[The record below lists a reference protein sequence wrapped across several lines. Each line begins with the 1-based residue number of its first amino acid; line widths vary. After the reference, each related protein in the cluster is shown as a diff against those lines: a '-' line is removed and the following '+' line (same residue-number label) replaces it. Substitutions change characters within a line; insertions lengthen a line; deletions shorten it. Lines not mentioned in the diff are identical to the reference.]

1 MTTWDSNS
9 KPTTSPQPGNFDPAL
24 SKRYKLDVVFA
35 TLTWIATFFAVV
47 FLAVLI
53 IDVVF
58 DGAPRLFGND
68 GGIPFI
74 REKEFL
80 WSFSSRRAEEAG
92 IKSALVGTIWLLLI
106 TAFVAFPVAV
116 ASGIFLEEFA
126 ADSWYSQLIEINIS
140 NLAAVPSIIYGL
152 LGLFIFVDILR
163 PATGG
168 NSVLSGGLTMALLIL
183 PIIIVATREALKAV
197 PISLRQAGF
206 ALGAT
211 RWQVVWHHVLP
222 QAFPGIMTGTIL
234 ALSRAIGETAPLI
247 AVGAAV
253 YVPFLPQSLRD
264 NYTVLPLQIFNWAS
278 RPQEEFQINSAAAI
292 IVLMVVLLIMN
303 AAAIYLRNRFQT
315 TRS

>member
-1 MTTWDSNS
+1 MTTWDSDSNLADA
-9 KPTTSPQPGNFDPAL
+9 KTGNFNPAL
-24 SKRYKLDVVFA
+24 SKRYKLDMIFA
-35 TLTWIATFFAVV
+35 TLTWLATFFAVL
-47 FLAVLI
+47 FLVVLLV
-53 IDVVF
+53 DVVF

-74 REKEFL
+74 KEREFI
-80 WSFSSRRAEEAG
+80 WSFSSRKAEQAG
-92 IKSALVGTIWLLLI
+92 IKSALVGTIWLLFI
-106 TAFVAFPVAV
+106 TALASFPIGV

-126 ADSWYSQLIEINIS
+126 PDSWYSRLIEINIS

-152 LGLFIFVDILR
+152 LGLFVFVDVLR
-163 PATGG
+163 PVTGG

-197 PISLRQAGF
+197 PDSLRQAGF

-211 RWQVVWHHVLP
+211 RWQVVWHHILP

-278 RPQEEFQINSAAAI
+278 RPQEQFQVNSAAAI

-315 TRS
+315 SRS